1 MIDLTLPALSQWLGA
16 WLFPLFRLGGFF
28 LVAPVFG
35 MQLVPA
41 RVRIGLALLV
51 TVLLVPLLP
60 APPALDPLSPA
71 AMLLIARELL
81 VGLGLGFAMLVF
93 FQVFVL
99 GAQLMA
105 MQMSLGFAS
114 MVDPANGISVTV
126 LAQYFLVLLTLVF
139 LASNGHLAMLEVLLE
154 SFRYIPPGSGAFG
167 AAQHWSLASSASWLF
182 LSGLLLALPAVT
194 ALLVVNLAFGVMT
207 RAAPQL
213 NVFSLGFPVSMVFG
227 LFIVWASM
235 REFMPRFDT
244 VSGQAFALLRQLAGA
259 P

>member
-1 MIDLTLPALSQWLGA
+1 MIDLALPALSQWLGA
-16 WLFPLFRLGGFF
+16 WLFPLFRLSGFF

-41 RVRIGLALLV
+41 RIRLGLALLV

-60 APPALDPLSPA
+60 ALPAFDPLSPA
-71 AMLLIARELL
+71 TMLLIAQELL
-81 VGLGLGFAMLVF
+81 IGLGLGFAMQLF
-93 FQVFVL
+93 YQVFVM

-126 LAQYFLVLLTLVF
+126 LAQYFTVLLTLVF

-154 SFRYIPPGSGAFG
+154 SFRYLPAGSGAFG
-167 AAQHWSLASSASWLF
+167 PEPSWRLVSAASWLF
-182 LSGLLLALPAVT
+182 LSGLLLALPTVI

-244 VSGQAFALLRQLAGA
+244 LSAQAFALMRQLAGM

>member
-1 MIDLTLPALSQWLGA
+1 MIDLALPALSQWLGA
-16 WLFPLFRLGGFF
+16 WLFPLFRLSGFF

-41 RVRIGLALLV
+41 RIRLGLALLV

-60 APPALDPLSPA
+60 ALPAFDPLSPA
-71 AMLLIARELL
+71 TMLLIAQELL
-81 VGLGLGFAMLVF
+81 IGLGLGFAMQLF
-93 FQVFVL
+93 YQVFVM

-126 LAQYFLVLLTLVF
+126 LAQYFTVLLTLVF
-139 LASNGHLAMLEVLLE
+139 LAGNGHLAMLEVLLE
-154 SFRYIPPGSGAFG
+154 SFRYLPAGSGAFG
-167 AAQHWSLASSASWLF
+167 PEPSWTLVSAASWLF
-182 LSGLLLALPAVT
+182 LSGLLLALPTVI
-194 ALLVVNLAFGVMT
+194 ALLVVNLGFGVMT

-244 VSGQAFALLRQLAGA
+244 LSAQAFALMRQLAGV

>member
-1 MIDLTLPALSQWLGA
+1 MIDLALPALSQWLGA
-16 WLFPLFRLGGFF
+16 WLFPLFRLSGFF

-41 RVRIGLALLV
+41 RIRLGLALLV
-51 TVLLVPLLP
+51 TALLVPLLP
-60 APPALDPLSPA
+60 ALPAFDPLSPA
-71 AMLLIARELL
+71 TMLLIAQELL
-81 VGLGLGFAMLVF
+81 IGLGLGFAMQLF
-93 FQVFVL
+93 YQVFVM

-126 LAQYFLVLLTLVF
+126 LAQYFTVLLTLVF

-154 SFRYIPPGSGAFG
+154 SFRYLPAGSEAFG
-167 AAQHWSLASSASWLF
+167 PEPSWRLVSAASWLF
-182 LSGLLLALPAVT
+182 LSGLLLALPTVI

-244 VSGQAFALLRQLAGA
+244 LSAQAFALMRQLAGV